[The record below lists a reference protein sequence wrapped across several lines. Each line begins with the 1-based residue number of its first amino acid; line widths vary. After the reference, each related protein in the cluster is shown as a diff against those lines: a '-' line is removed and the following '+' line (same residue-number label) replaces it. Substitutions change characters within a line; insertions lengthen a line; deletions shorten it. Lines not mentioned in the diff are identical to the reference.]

1 MQPILHADGSVDT
14 FGVFNGTPG
23 DDVLVGTGDSDSFS
37 LGDGGNDSAL
47 GKGGDDSFSMGG
59 ALTAADTLDG
69 GDGSDVLTLNGD
81 YHKRLVLGAA
91 TITRFETLSLFGASG
106 YNLVFDDG
114 NVAAGQ
120 RLSVEGASIDP
131 ASKLVLDGSAETDGS
146 FFFRFGAGLS
156 IITGGAG
163 DDYFTAAGA
172 WNAGDRI
179 KGGAGSDGLALA
191 GSNYVFGDRSMSG
204 IEILG
209 VVDFSEFSHVVM
221 ADGNLAG
228 RAQMLVRGDGAMG
241 MEFDASAESAGSYF
255 VYGSHF
261 DDTIIGGAGGD
272 DLTGFDGSDRL
283 VGGLGADSLSGG
295 EGDGLTDTFAYLSAA
310 DSTRKATDLVFVS
323 AEDVIDLSAIDARTD
338 KDGDQAFRMVSAF
351 DGHAGEL
358 VVRIDPKDGSLTDVL
373 GDVDG
378 DGKADLVIHLQ
389 GDQTGFTG
397 FVL

>member
-1 MQPILHADGSVDT
+1 MQPILPSAGSVGT
-14 FGVFNGTPG
+14 FDFFGGTSG
-23 DDVLVGTGDSDSFS
+23 DDTLIGTADIDSFS

-47 GKGGDDSFSMGG
+47 GKGGNDSFSLGG

-69 GDGSDVLTLNGD
+69 GDGSDLLTLNGD
-81 YHKRLVLGAA
+81 YHKRLVLAA
-91 TITRFETLSLFGASG
+91 TTITRFETVNLFGAAG

-120 RLSVEGASIDP
+120 RLAIEGGSVDA
-131 ASKLVLDGSAETDGS
+131 ASKLVIDCSAETDGY
-146 FFFRFGAGLS
+146 FFIRFGSNLS
-156 IITGGAG
+156 ILTGGAG
-163 DDYFTAAGA
+163 DDSFNATGD
-172 WNAGDRI
+172 WNAGNRI
-179 KGGAGSDGLALA
+179 KGGAGSDGLDLR

-204 IEILG
+204 VETLG

-228 RAQMLVRGDGAMG
+228 RGQMLVRGDGAMG

-255 VYGSHF
+255 VYGSSF

-272 DLTGFDGSDRL
+272 DLTGYGGSDRL
-283 VGGLGADSLSGG
+283 IGGPGADALSGG
-295 EGDGLTDTFAYLSAA
+295 EDDGASDVFAYLSVS
-310 DSTRKATDLVFVS
+310 DSTKKAPDGVFVS
-323 AEDVIDLSAIDARTD
+323 AEDVIDLSAMDARTD
-338 KDGDQAFRMVSAF
+338 KDGDQAFRIVTGF

-358 VVRIDPKDGSLTDVL
+358 VVRIDPKDGSFTDVL

-378 DGKADLVIHLQ
+378 DGKADLVIHLG